1 MRNLKST
8 ILGALESNDLASVAS
23 LAKEDRKV
31 LSQLLRLTYDKET
44 LVGWRAIKATGLA
57 AREMMAND
65 YPFLRETC
73 RKLLW
78 SLSDESGEIG
88 WSSPE
93 LLGEIVSADPEKFK
107 DIIPL
112 IAEVYALEETVFRAG
127 VLYALARIGQ
137 VDPGLILP
145 FKNLVFKGM
154 TDSDPIARVYALQLA
169 QMLKGLFSREDT
181 SSFQAIASKM
191 DSDAAEVWIYKDGSF
206 ANIQVKEAASQLK

>member
-1 MRNLKST
+1 MQTLKSK
-8 ILGALESNDLASVAS
+8 ILHALESNDLAAVAS
-23 LAKEDRKV
+23 LAKKDRKV
-31 LSQLLRLTYDKET
+31 LSQLIRLTYDKET
-44 LVGWRAIKATGLA
+44 LMGWRAIKATGLA

-93 LLGEIVSADPEKFK
+93 LLGEIVSADPDKFR

-127 VLYALARIGQ
+127 VLYALVSIGQ

-154 TDSDPIARVYALQLA
+154 TDSDPIVRVYALQLT
-169 QMLKGLFSREDT
+169 QILKGLFNREDT
-181 SSFQAIASKM
+181 SSFQSIAAKM
-191 DSDAAEVWIYKDGSF
+191 GSDAAEVWIYRDGTF
-206 ANIQVKEAASQLK
+206 TNIQVKEAVSVLK